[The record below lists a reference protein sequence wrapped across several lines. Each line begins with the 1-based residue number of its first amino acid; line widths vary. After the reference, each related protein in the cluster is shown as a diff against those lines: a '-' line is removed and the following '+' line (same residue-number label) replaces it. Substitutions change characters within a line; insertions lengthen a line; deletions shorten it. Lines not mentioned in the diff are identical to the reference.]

1 MLIKH
6 QQYPI
11 FRFKFLQTSLLILIS
26 CLAMG
31 QTPVDSTRIV
41 RILTF
46 NIYHGET
53 PDAEKKFDLDLL
65 AQVIKDVN
73 PDLVALQEV
82 DFKTERARGYDLV
95 TELGQSTKMAP
106 LFGKAMPFDGG
117 EYGEGVLSKL
127 SFLSTKNHPLKAGP
141 EKEPRAA
148 LEVFVQIQSGD
159 KIRFVGTH
167 LDHTRDPK
175 DRNNQAA
182 QLNEFFSQDEIP
194 SIMAGDLNARP
205 DSEAMKLLFQN
216 WTPSDPSY
224 KPTIPS
230 DGAPRAKIDYVL
242 YRPANKWRVLETK
255 VICNEKATDHCVM
268 LSVLE
273 LLKD

>member
-1 MLIKH
+1 M
-6 QQYPI
+6 
-11 FRFKFLQTSLLILIS
+11 
-26 CLAMG
+26 
-31 QTPVDSTRIV
+31 
-41 RILTF
+41 
-46 NIYHGET
+46 
-53 PDAEKKFDLDLL
+53 
-65 AQVIKDVN
+65 
-73 PDLVALQEV
+73 
-82 DFKTERARGYDLV
+82 
-95 TELGQSTKMAP
+95 
-106 LFGKAMPFDGG
+106 
-117 EYGEGVLSKL
+117 
-127 SFLSTKNHPLKAGP
+127 
-141 EKEPRAA
+141 
-148 LEVFVQIQSGD
+148 EVFVQIQSGD

-182 QLNEFFSQDEIP
+182 QLNEFFNQDEIP

-205 DSEAMKLLFQN
+205 ESEAMKLLFQH

-230 DGAPRAKIDYVL
+230 DGAPQAKIDYIL